1 MERKTFGQVKVILF
15 EEFFFKLWPGVTQ
28 PKKPIINPN
37 VTLKKF
43 YSATSEASVSDVI
56 SRVCQFL
63 YLVMKRSSFFMM
75 FDLFQKSDPDDAE
88 IGSKRCRPSRHH
100 GSRKS

>member
-43 YSATSEASVSDVI
+43 YSA
-56 SRVCQFL
+56 
-63 YLVMKRSSFFMM
+63 
-75 FDLFQKSDPDDAE
+75 
-88 IGSKRCRPSRHH
+88 
-100 GSRKS
+100 